1 MSHEATN
8 WAAGVRNIPAIA
20 KLVLLRLADRADA
33 NGISYP
39 SQSLLAA
46 ECCITERSVRNAIQ
60 ELIRHGLVEI
70 DRPSTPGGSTTRY
83 RLTFATPE
91 PRSGGEPHSG
101 EEGHSGEEPRSQK
114 GGTTFRPP
122 RKDVPVTPEPRS
134 GKPSENHHSTLREP
148 SGGET
153 SSTPECPPDAPEPTS
168 ATNTPSAKEN
178 PATVPRKLRP
188 RPDKVTFQDRAR
200 WNEEL
205 RYIESLIAPIK
216 RAPVYK
222 RKKREKELAELEHR
236 KAELKAWLDGKEA
249 A

>member
-8 WAAGVRNIPAIA
+8 WAAALRGIPPMS
-20 KLVLLRLADRADA
+20 KLVLFRLADRADES
-33 NGISYP
+33 GICYP
-39 SQSLLAA
+39 SQRRLAD
-46 ECCITERSVRNAIQ
+46 ECGISERTVRNAINN
-60 ELIRHGLVEI
+60 LTFRGLVVI
-70 DRPSTPGGSTTRY
+70 HTPSTPQGNTIRY

-101 EEGHSGEEPRSQK
+101 QEQRFQK

-122 RKDVPVTPEPRS
+122 RNHVPP
-134 GKPSENHHSTLREP
+134 NHQLNLREP
-148 SGGET
+148 SIDENP
-153 SSTPECPPDAPEPTS
+153 STPECPQGAPEPAS
-168 ATNTPSAKEN
+168 AVITPSEKKN

-205 RYIESLIAPIK
+205 RTIPAKVAELK
-216 RAPVYK
+216 QLRAHR
-222 RKKREKELAELEHR
+222 RKPTHKQDVAGLEHR
-236 KAELKAWLDGKEA
+236 LAELKAWLDGKDA

>member
-1 MSHEATN
+1 MS
-8 WAAGVRNIPAIA
+8 
-20 KLVLLRLADRADA
+20 KLVLFRLADRADES
-33 NGISYP
+33 GICYP
-39 SQSLLAA
+39 SQRRLAD
-46 ECCITERSVRNAIQ
+46 ECGISERTVRNAIAD
-60 ELIRHGLVEI
+60 LICRGLVVI
-70 DRPSTPGGSTTRY
+70 HTPSTPQGNTTRY

-148 SGGET
+148 SGSET
-153 SSTPECPPDAPEPTS
+153 SSTPECPPDAPEPDS
-168 ATNTPSAKEN
+168 ATNTPTAKEN